1 MNRVPTELAIR
12 ESQVYF
18 RISKAQGYYCGHYR
32 HVVPYGGWLVG
43 GGALPVPLSG
53 QPSHFYQAEVTV
65 ESGQSLHEFC
75 KQEFFRMAG
84 RRSLPATNF

>member
-32 HVVPYGGWLVG
+32 HVVPYGGMV
-43 GGALPVPLSG
+43 
-53 QPSHFYQAEVTV
+53 
-65 ESGQSLHEFC
+65 
-75 KQEFFRMAG
+75 G
-84 RRSLPATNF
+84 RRRGLACSVVRPAILFEAM